1 VFPLFFTKGLIMKI
15 TFLGLGV
22 MGYPMAGYLQKAGH
36 TVCVYNRTTSK
47 AQKWVDEFG
56 GSYSETPALAAK
68 NAEII
73 LLCVG
78 NDNDVRD
85 VIVGEHGVLS
95 VLKEGS
101 IIVDHTTTSDR
112 LAKEMYRVV
121 KEKGC
126 DFIDAPVSGGQAGA
140 DNAQLAIMAGGDKG
154 VFDKVA
160 PILDVYAKSLLY
172 MGAAGAGQATK
183 MTNQLLIAGVL
194 QGISEGF
201 ALAKSAGLDLD
212 TVAQAISA
220 GSAGS
225 WQLSNRAENIN
236 NDKFDYGFAV
246 DWMRK
251 DLGFCLQAA
260 KDYGIALP
268 NAEWVDQCYA
278 KLQAEGH
285 QRSDTSVLVKQYA
298 AVDDK

>member
-1 VFPLFFTKGLIMKI
+1 MKI

-22 MGYPMAGYLQKAGH
+22 MGYPMAGHLRTAGH
-36 TVCVYNRTTSK
+36 DVCVYNRTTAK
-47 AQKWVDEFG
+47 AQKWVAEFG
-56 GSYSETPALAAK
+56 GSYGETPALAAK
-68 NAEII
+68 NADLVLI
-73 LLCVG
+73 CVG
-78 NDNDVRD
+78 NDDDVREM
-85 VIVGEHGVLS
+85 IVGEQGVLS
-95 VLKEGS
+95 VLTEGS
-101 IIVDHTTTSDR
+101 TIVDHTTTSDR

-121 KEKGC
+121 QEKNSH
-126 DFIDAPVSGGQAGA
+126 FIDAPVSGGQAGA
-140 DNAQLAIMAGGDKG
+140 ENAQLAIMVGGDNAI
-154 VFDKVA
+154 FDKVA

-172 MGAAGAGQATK
+172 MGATGAGQATK

-260 KDYGIALP
+260 KDYGIELP
-268 NAEWVDQCYA
+268 NAQWVDNCYA
-278 KLQAEGH
+278 TLQTEGH

-298 AVDDK
+298 DVDDK

>member
-1 VFPLFFTKGLIMKI
+1 MKI

-22 MGYPMAGYLQKAGH
+22 MGHPMAGHLRAAGH
-36 TVCVYNRTTSK
+36 DVCVYNRTTAK

-56 GSYSETPALAAK
+56 GSYEETPALAAQ
-68 NAEII
+68 NADLVLI
-73 LLCVG
+73 CVG
-78 NDNDVRD
+78 NDNDVREMIIGD
-85 VIVGEHGVLS
+85 QGVLS
-95 VLKEGS
+95 VLTEGA

-112 LAKEMYRVV
+112 LAKDMYRVV
-121 KEKGC
+121 QEKGC
-126 DFIDAPVSGGQAGA
+126 HFIDAPVSGGQAGA
-140 DNAQLAIMAGGDKG
+140 ENAQLAIMAGGDK
-154 VFDKVA
+154 VIFDKA
-160 PILDVYAKSLLY
+160 SPILDVYAKSLLY

-212 TVAQAISA
+212 QVARAISA

-225 WQLSNRAENIN
+225 WQLTNRAENIN
-236 NDKFDYGFAV
+236 KDKFDYGFAV

-260 KDYGIALP
+260 KDYDMELP
-268 NAEWVDQCYA
+268 NAQWVDNCYK

-298 AVDDK
+298 DIKQAK

>member
-1 VFPLFFTKGLIMKI
+1 MKI

-22 MGYPMAGYLQKAGH
+22 MGYPMAGHLRAAGH
-36 TVCVYNRTTSK
+36 DVCVYNRTTAK
-47 AQKWVDEFG
+47 AQKWVDEFD
-56 GSYSETPALAAK
+56 GSYEETPALAAQ
-68 NAEII
+68 NADLVLI
-73 LLCVG
+73 CVG
-78 NDNDVRD
+78 NDNDVREMIIGD
-85 VIVGEHGVLS
+85 QGVLS
-95 VLKEGS
+95 VLTEGA

-112 LAKEMYRVV
+112 LAKDMYRVV
-121 KEKGC
+121 QEKGC
-126 DFIDAPVSGGQAGA
+126 HFIDAPVSGGQAGA
-140 DNAQLAIMAGGDKG
+140 ENAQLAIMVGGDKAI
-154 VFDKVA
+154 FDKA
-160 PILDVYAKSLLY
+160 SPILDVYAKSLLY

-212 TVAQAISA
+212 QVARAISA

-225 WQLSNRAENIN
+225 WQLTNRAENIN
-236 NDKFDYGFAV
+236 KDKFDYGFAV

-260 KDYGIALP
+260 KDYDMELP
-268 NAEWVDQCYA
+268 NAQWVDNCYK

-298 AVDDK
+298 DIKQAK

>member
-1 VFPLFFTKGLIMKI
+1 MKI

-22 MGYPMAGYLQKAGH
+22 MGYPMAGHLRTAGH
-36 TVCVYNRTTSK
+36 DVCVYNRTTAK

-56 GSYSETPALAAK
+56 GSYGETPALAAK
-68 NAEII
+68 NADLVLI
-73 LLCVG
+73 CVG
-78 NDNDVRD
+78 NDDDVREM
-85 VIVGEHGVLS
+85 IVGEQGVLS
-95 VLKEGS
+95 VLTEGS
-101 IIVDHTTTSDR
+101 TIVDHTTTSDR

-121 KEKGC
+121 QEKNSH
-126 DFIDAPVSGGQAGA
+126 FIDAPVSGGQAGA
-140 DNAQLAIMAGGDKG
+140 ENAQLAIMVGGDNAI
-154 VFDKVA
+154 FDKVA

-172 MGAAGAGQATK
+172 MGATGAGQATK

-260 KDYGIALP
+260 KDYGIELP
-268 NAEWVDQCYA
+268 NAQWVDSCYE
-278 KLQAEGH
+278 KLQTEGH

-298 AVDDK
+298 DVNQEK

>member
-1 VFPLFFTKGLIMKI
+1 MKI

-22 MGYPMAGYLQKAGH
+22 MGYPMAGHLQKAGH

-47 AQKWVDEFG
+47 AQKWVDKFG
-56 GSYSETPALAAK
+56 GSYGETPALTAQ
-68 NAEII
+68 NADLVLI
-73 LLCVG
+73 CVG
-78 NDNDVRD
+78 NDDDVREM
-85 VIVGEHGVLS
+85 IVGEHGVLS

-101 IIVDHTTTSDR
+101 VIVDHTTTSDR

-121 KEKGC
+121 KERGC

-140 DNAQLAIMAGGDKG
+140 ESAQLAIMVGGDKPI
-154 VFDKVA
+154 FDKVSLV
-160 PILDVYAKSLLY
+160 LDVYSKSLIY
-172 MGAAGAGQATK
+172 MGDSGAGQATK

-212 TVAQAISA
+212 TVVQAISA

-260 KDYGIALP
+260 KDYGIELP
-268 NAEWVDQCYA
+268 NAQWVDNCYA
-278 KLQAEGH
+278 TLQTEGH

-298 AVDDK
+298 DVNQEK

>member
-1 VFPLFFTKGLIMKI
+1 MKV

-22 MGYPMAGYLQKAGH
+22 MGYPMAGHLQHAGH
-36 TVCVYNRTTSK
+36 DVCVYNRTTSK
-47 AQKWVDEFG
+47 AQQWANEFG
-56 GSYSETPALAAK
+56 GRYAETPALAAQDS
-68 NAEII
+68 ELV

-85 VIVGEHGVLS
+85 VISSEQGVLS
-95 VLKEGS
+95 VLQKNA
-101 IIVDHTTTSDR
+101 IIVDHTTTSDS
-112 LAKEMYRVV
+112 LAKEMYLVTQ
-121 KEKGC
+121 EKGIH
-126 DFIDAPVSGGQAGA
+126 FLDAPVSGGQAGA
-140 DNAQLAIMAGGDKG
+140 ENAQLAIMVGGDQG
-154 VFDKVA
+154 VFDQVA
-160 PILDVYAKSLLY
+160 SVLEVYAKSLLY
-172 MGAAGAGQATK
+172 MGESGAGQATK

-194 QGISEGF
+194 QGIAEGF

-212 TVAQAISA
+212 KVAQAVSA

-260 KDYGIALP
+260 KDYGIELP

-278 KLQAEGH
+278 KLQTEGH
-285 QRSDTSVLVKQYA
+285 QRSDTSVLVKQY
-298 AVDDK
+298 DSLK

>member
-1 VFPLFFTKGLIMKI
+1 MKI

-22 MGYPMAGYLQKAGH
+22 MGYPMAGHLHNAGH
-36 TVCVYNRTTSK
+36 DVCVYNRTTNK

-56 GSYSETPALAAK
+56 GYYAETPALAAQG
-68 NAEII
+68 AELI

-78 NDNDVRD
+78 NDNDVRE

-95 VLKEGS
+95 VATAGTM
-101 IIVDHTTTSDR
+101 IVDHTTTSDS
-112 LAKEMYRVV
+112 LAKDMYRTTQ
-121 KEKGC
+121 EKGIH
-126 DFIDAPVSGGQAGA
+126 FLDAPVSGGQAGA
-140 DNAQLAIMAGGDKG
+140 ENAQLAIMVGGDES
-154 VFDKVA
+154 VFDKVVSV
-160 PILDVYAKSLLY
+160 LDVYAKALIY
-172 MGAAGAGQATK
+172 MGESGAGQATK

-201 ALAKSAGLDLD
+201 ALAVSAGLDV
-212 TVAQAISA
+212 TKVVQAVSA

-260 KDYGIALP
+260 KEYGITLP
-268 NAEWVDQCYA
+268 NAEWVDQCYK
-278 KLQAEGH
+278 KLQTEGH
-285 QRSDTSVLVKQYA
+285 QRSDTSVLVKQY
-298 AVDDK
+298 KIIK